1 MKRMDIDKFNVSI
14 AIQGFGN
21 VGENAARLLHERGYK
36 VIAVS
41 DSKGGII
48 NKKGLDI
55 KAVMEHK
62 EKTGS
67 VVDFKDCTNITN
79 EELLTCECD
88 ILIPAAL
95 SDQINKDNAQ
105 NVQAKIVLELANAP
119 TTKEADDVFFDKK
132 IILIPDALANAGG
145 VVVLFRMDTE
155 S

>member
-1 MKRMDIDKFNVSI
+1 MLEEAMKRMDIDKFNVSI

-21 VGENAARLLHERGYK
+21 VGENAALLLHERGYK
-36 VIAVS
+36 VIAVN

-67 VVDFKDCTNITN
+67 VVDFKDCPSENCPG
-79 EELLTCECD
+79 TCKCPD
-88 ILIPAAL
+88 
-95 SDQINKDNAQ
+95 NK
-105 NVQAKIVLELANAP
+105 
-119 TTKEADDVFFDKK
+119 
-132 IILIPDALANAGG
+132 
-145 VVVLFRMDTE
+145 R